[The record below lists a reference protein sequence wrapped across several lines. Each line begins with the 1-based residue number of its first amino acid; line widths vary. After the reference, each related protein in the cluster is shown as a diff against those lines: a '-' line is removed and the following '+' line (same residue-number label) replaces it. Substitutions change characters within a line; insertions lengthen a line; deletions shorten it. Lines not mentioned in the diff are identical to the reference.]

1 MKRIINLIAAFLL
14 VASAATAQRLSV
26 ANIDATPGSNTT
38 IAVNIS
44 GATTM
49 TALQFNLS
57 LPAGVTLANNG
68 GNYGISLGSSA
79 GGHTLSVQPLASGD
93 YLVVLYNMY
102 LNTFSD
108 GTLLTIPVS
117 IGTPGGTTSG
127 SLYDIYMSTAAAVSH
142 QCANVSFNAI
152 SDVPVSGITLDRAT
166 ATLVEGEKVTLTA
179 TVSPAN
185 ASDKTVTWS
194 SSNSTVATVTN
205 GVVTAVAP
213 GTATITAKAGDKTAT
228 CKVTVEK
235 KIINVTS
242 ITLDRATATLVEGET
257 TTLVATVSPAN
268 ASDKTVTWSSSNSTV
283 ATVTNGVVTTVAP
296 GTATITAK
304 AGDKTAT
311 CKVTVEKK
319 VIPVSGITLDR
330 TTATLVEGEKVTLT
344 ATVSPANASD
354 KTVTWSSSNSS
365 IATVANGV
373 VTAVVPGTATITA
386 KAGDK
391 TATCKVTV
399 KKVEISIGDVN
410 EDFAVT
416 VSDIVAV
423 VNYLLEKPTKVFNFA
438 AADVNKDKAISIVDV
453 VGVINIILNSVA
465 TIDNDYKAKRGVV
478 SSNGDR
484 MSISGVSSE
493 DGNVSIPVSL
503 ENATAYTAFQMDVEL
518 PEGAT
523 LASATLGSR
532 AASSH
537 SVTWSNIAD
546 NKVRVVA
553 YSLNNAAFKGATGEL
568 LTLDVQA
575 DGVNGTVS
583 VDNIRMVT
591 ADGVENAIG
600 GCGTTIDGNGTTG
613 VNAASAD
620 AVVKVNGNS
629 IVIVG
634 AANSCVKV
642 YSAGGALVESID
654 SYAGEE
660 IILDKGVYII
670 RVGNKAVK
678 VKL

>member
-14 VASAATAQRLSV
+14 IASAATAQSLSV
-26 ANIDATPGSNTT
+26 ANINATPGSSTT

-235 KIINVTS
+235 K
-242 ITLDRATATLVEGET
+242 
-257 TTLVATVSPAN
+257 
-268 ASDKTVTWSSSNSTV
+268 
-283 ATVTNGVVTTVAP
+283 
-296 GTATITAK
+296 
-304 AGDKTAT
+304 
-311 CKVTVEKK
+311 
-319 VIPVSGITLDR
+319 VIPVSDLSELSNSQLYYISLPYHSKGITSWAVASGSTKLSSNKDIEISVNPDDKR
-330 TTATLVEGEKVTLT
+330 QQFAILKSSSSRYYLYHVAEKKFITKDGSLSSVPVDAINIKNGAYTGTFVFYFNILNYINVDANQKLVINSKYTLNGGNSCTLIPAGTFSPTLALAAIDNLETAIDDVVDDPTEKVVYDLRG
-344 ATVSPANASD
+344 NR
-354 KTVTWSSSNSS
+354 
-365 IATVANGV
+365 
-373 VTAVVPGTATITA
+373 
-386 KAGDK
+386 
-391 TATCKVTV
+391 
-399 KKVEISIGDVN
+399 
-410 EDFAVT
+410 
-416 VSDIVAV
+416 
-423 VNYLLEKPTKVFNFA
+423 
-438 AADVNKDKAISIVDV
+438 
-453 VGVINIILNSVA
+453 IL
-465 TIDNDYKAKRGVV
+465 
-478 SSNGDR
+478 
-484 MSISGVSSE
+484 
-493 DGNVSIPVSL
+493 
-503 ENATAYTAFQMDVEL
+503 DVENL
-518 PEGAT
+518 E
-523 LASATLGSR
+523 
-532 AASSH
+532 
-537 SVTWSNIAD
+537 
-546 NKVRVVA
+546 
-553 YSLNNAAFKGATGEL
+553 
-568 LTLDVQA
+568 Q
-575 DGVNGTVS
+575 
-583 VDNIRMVT
+583 
-591 ADGVENAIG
+591 
-600 GCGTTIDGNGTTG
+600 
-613 VNAASAD
+613 
-620 AVVKVNGNS
+620 
-629 IVIVG
+629 
-634 AANSCVKV
+634 
-642 YSAGGALVESID
+642 
-654 SYAGEE
+654 
-660 IILDKGVYII
+660 GVYII
-670 RVGNKAVK
+670 NGKLVYVK
-678 VKL
+678 